1 MQIFVKMMNGRMIK
15 LLVQPSD
22 SIGNV
27 KRKIQ
32 TKEGIPTN
40 NQSLVSVTSMEKLKE
55 DRTLS
60 DYNIQSGSTLHLWG
74 DWYSRF
80 PMEIFINIMNR
91 KKISLDVKPSDSVEN
106 VKMKIQEKEGI
117 PPDEQCLVL
126 AYKNLEDNRSLG
138 DCNIQNGST
147 LFLARRFSDELAP
160 MEILVKTVAGTWGAI
175 TLEVEPSV
183 FIEDVKKRIQDM
195 KGIPPEQQCLKFAD
209 RELEDGHTLN
219 DYNIRNRSVLLLS
232 VMQIFVK
239 TPSGKTIVLEVE
251 PGDSIENVRMKI
263 EEKEGIPTEQQ
274 CLKFADRELEDGHTL
289 NDFNIRNRSVLLLSL
304 MQIFVKTPSGKTIV
318 LKVDPGDSVEKVKIK
333 IQEKEGIS
341 PDEQRLILAY
351 KNLEDNRSLSDCNIQ
366 NGSILFLA
374 GRVSDGVVPMKI
386 LVQMV
391 AGNWDA
397 VTLEVEPSVC
407 IEDVKKR
414 IQDMKGIPPEQQ
426 CLKFADRELEDRHT
440 LNDYNI
446 RNRSVLLLSVMQ
458 IFVKTPSGKT
468 IVLEVDLGD
477 SVENVKMKIEEKEG
491 IPTDEQ
497 RLVFAGKNLQDGCT
511 LNDYNI
517 QNVSV
522 LHLRVRRCH
531 GMQIF
536 VKKLIGKMITLEVEP
551 RDSIKHVKRQ
561 IQNKIGIP
569 SDQLHLTFRGRA
581 IKGEGTLSDSIS
593 QEEFTSHL
601 VLGLESGMQIFAK
614 IQSEKRITLTV
625 DPDNSIEVVKSKIQD
640 KEGTLL
646 KNQRLIFAGKKLRNR
661 LSLRDC
667 NIWEGSTLYLV
678 QKMQIYVETVSE
690 EKINLNLKSNDTI
703 KDVKDKIHFKA
714 QIPPDQQRLVFD
726 KEELED
732 GLTLIAYNIR
742 NKSTLRLV
750 DPGGRL
756 LKHYFFAM
764 RLKLN
769 SVTAFLTTSAKT
781 VSIAAASHRVL
792 QQ

>member
-1 MQIFVKMMNGRMIK
+1 
-15 LLVQPSD
+15 
-22 SIGNV
+22 
-27 KRKIQ
+27 
-32 TKEGIPTN
+32 
-40 NQSLVSVTSMEKLKE
+40 
-55 DRTLS
+55 
-60 DYNIQSGSTLHLWG
+60 
-74 DWYSRF
+74 
-80 PMEIFINIMNR
+80 
-91 KKISLDVKPSDSVEN
+91 
-106 VKMKIQEKEGI
+106 
-117 PPDEQCLVL
+117 
-126 AYKNLEDNRSLG
+126 
-138 DCNIQNGST
+138 
-147 LFLARRFSDELAP
+147 
-160 MEILVKTVAGTWGAI
+160 
-175 TLEVEPSV
+175 
-183 FIEDVKKRIQDM
+183 
-195 KGIPPEQQCLKFAD
+195 
-209 RELEDGHTLN
+209 
-219 DYNIRNRSVLLLS
+219 
-232 VMQIFVK
+232 
-239 TPSGKTIVLEVE
+239 
-251 PGDSIENVRMKI
+251 MKI

-304 MQIFVKTPSGKTIV
+304 MQIFIKTPSGKTIV
-318 LKVDPGDSVEKVKIK
+318 LKVDPGDTVEKVKIK

-374 GRVSDGVVPMKI
+374 GRVSDGVVPIRI
-386 LVQMV
+386 LVKMV
-391 AGNWDA
+391 AGTWDA

-446 RNRSVLLLSVMQ
+446 QNRSVLLLSVMQ

-646 KNQRLIFAGKKLRNR
+646 KNQRLIFAGKKLSIH

-714 QIPPDQQRLVFD
+714 RIPPDQQRLVFD

-750 DPGGRL
+750 DPGGELGLRINAMTKRGVEEENVGSTNSRSTQQVL
-756 LKHYFFAM
+756 DFIAHKYF
-764 RLKLN
+764 
-769 SVTAFLTTSAKT
+769 KT
-781 VSIAAASHRVL
+781 VDPSVPEELNGFLRYLKEVRKVLVLDTKPGSLIITVKCTSLQILDELWEDYCSGHLNEVAQTFLVTKDILEMFGLIEMKFTTTIVEEEYRACRKYILNHPEHETRIYVETPTGKIIALQRSDTIRRVKDKIKEVEELSPGLQPVLSYGGRVL
-792 QQ
+792 GDNLTLEELNLQMDSTLRVHYR

>member
-1 MQIFVKMMNGRMIK
+1 MMNGRMIE

-55 DRTLS
+55 YRTLS
-60 DYNIQSGSTLHLWG
+60 DYNIQSGSTLLLVPRAWG
-74 DWYSRF
+74 DWRSLF

-91 KKISLDVKPSDSVEN
+91 KTISLDVKPSDSVEN

-117 PPDEQCLVL
+117 PPYEQRLVL
-126 AYKNLEDNRSLG
+126 AYKNLEDNRSLD

-183 FIEDVKKRIQDM
+183 CIEDVKKRIQDM

-209 RELEDGHTLN
+209 SRELEGGHTLN

-251 PGDSIENVRMKI
+251 PDDSVENVRMKI

-289 NDFNIRNRSVLLLSL
+289 NDFNIRNRSVLLLSV

-318 LKVDPGDSVEKVKIK
+318 LKVDPGDSVENVKMK
-333 IQEKEGIS
+333 IQEKEGIP
-341 PDEQRLILAY
+341 PDEQRLVLAY

-366 NGSILFLA
+366 NGSTLFLA

-386 LVQMV
+386 LVKMV
-391 AGNWDA
+391 AGTWDA

-414 IQDMKGIPPEQQ
+414 IQDMKGIPPEKQ
-426 CLKFADRELEDRHT
+426 CLKFADRELEDGHT

-458 IFVKTPSGKT
+458 IFIKTPSGKT
-468 IVLEVDLGD
+468 IVLEVDPGD
-477 SVENVKMKIEEKEG
+477 SVENVKMKIQEKEG
-491 IPTDEQ
+491 IPTEEQ
-497 RLVFAGKNLQDGCT
+497 RLVFAGKNLQDRCT
-511 LNDYNI
+511 LNDYDI
-517 QNVSV
+517 QNESA
-522 LHLRVRRCH
+522 LHLRIRRCH

-536 VKKLIGKMITLEVEP
+536 GKKLIGKTITLEVEP
-551 RDSIKHVKRQ
+551 RDPIKHVKRQ
-561 IQNKIGIP
+561 ILNKIGISP
-569 SDQLHLTFRGRA
+569 NQLYP
-581 IKGEGTLSDSIS
+581 GTLSGFIS
-593 QEEFTSHL
+593 QKKCTSHE
-601 VLGLESGMQIFAK
+601 VLRLRSGMQIFAK
-614 IQSEKRITLTV
+614 IQSEKRITLKV
-625 DPDNSIEVVKSKIQD
+625 DPVNSIEDVKLKIQD

-646 KNQRLIFAGKKLRNR
+646 QNQRLIFAGKELGNC

-667 NIWEGSTLYLV
+667 NIWEGSTLYLA
-678 QKMQIYVETVSE
+678 QEMEIYVKTLS
-690 EKINLNLKSNDTI
+690 KQTIKLNLKSNDAI
-703 KDVKDKIHFKA
+703 KDVKDNIHVKEG
-714 QIPPDQQRLVFD
+714 IPPDRQRLMFGE
-726 KEELED
+726 EELED
-732 GLTLIAYNIR
+732 SLTLSDYNIP
-742 NKSTLRLV
+742 NKSTLRVL
-750 DPGGRL
+750 DPRGRL
-756 LKHYFFAM
+756 LIQYVLDM
-764 RLKLN
+764 ILKLDLF
-769 SVTAFLTTSAKT
+769 TAVSTTS
-781 VSIAAASHRVL
+781 
-792 QQ
+792 